1 MKKHKKKLSDNRKK
15 ESRWPHRPT
24 CLGTYHA
31 FWAKFFVEKR
41 LCLKG
46 LKIEDASEKYGITS
60 SSPPNLT
67 LTYHTKF
74 GQTQSGA
81 TVPLTF

>member
-1 MKKHKKKLSDNRKK
+1 MHFGSN
-15 ESRWPHRPT
+15 
-24 CLGTYHA
+24 
-31 FWAKFFVEKR
+31 FVVEIL

-67 LTYHTKF
+67 QPYPTKF
-74 GQTQSGA
+74 GPTQSGA
-81 TVPLTF
+81 TCSGPWEGIMRGP